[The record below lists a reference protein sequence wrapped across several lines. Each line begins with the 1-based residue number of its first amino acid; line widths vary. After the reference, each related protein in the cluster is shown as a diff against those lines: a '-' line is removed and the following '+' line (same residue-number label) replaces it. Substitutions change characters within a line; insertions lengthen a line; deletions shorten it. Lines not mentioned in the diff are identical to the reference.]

1 VTLESK
7 QIGVLIDRPVNEV
20 YDYASDPANLP
31 EWAPG
36 LGSAVIEVDGHWY
49 VETAAGRAG
58 IVFAPRNDF
67 GILDHDVTWPSGEVF
82 YNPLRVFTNEEGSEI
97 VFTVRKGRGM
107 SSEEF
112 ERDAGLVAADLA
124 RLKQVLE
131 RAASVDQPEG

>member
-1 VTLESK
+1 VTLESR
-7 QIGVLIDRPVNEV
+7 QIGVLIDRPVDEV

-36 LGSAVIEVDGHWY
+36 LGSAVVEVDGLWY
-49 VETAAGRAG
+49 VDTPAGRVG
-58 IVFAPRNDF
+58 IVFAPRNDY
-67 GILDHDVTWPSGEVF
+67 GILDHHVTMPAGEVV

-97 VFTVRKGRGM
+97 VFTLRRSPAM

-112 ERDAGLVAADLA
+112 EHNAGLVAADLA

-131 RAASVDQPEG
+131 RAEGE

>member
-1 VTLESK
+1 VPLESR
-7 QIGVLIDRPVNEV
+7 QIGVLIDRPVPEV
-20 YDYASDPANLP
+20 YAYASNPANVA

-36 LGSAVIEVDGHWY
+36 LGSAVVEVDGHWF

-67 GILDHDVTWPSGEVF
+67 GILDHDVTMPSGEQF
-82 YNPLRVFTNEEGSEI
+82 YNPMRVFANENGSEV
-97 VFTVRKGRGM
+97 VFTLRRSPNM
-107 SSEEF
+107 SRDEF

-131 RAASVDQPEG
+131 SAARQKL